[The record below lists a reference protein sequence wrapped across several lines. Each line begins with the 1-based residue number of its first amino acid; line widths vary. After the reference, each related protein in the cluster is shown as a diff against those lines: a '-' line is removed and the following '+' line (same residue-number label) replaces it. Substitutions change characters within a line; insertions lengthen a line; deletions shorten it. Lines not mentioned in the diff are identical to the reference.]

1 MARWFRV
8 VEIFLLVSA
17 VMPQLAVVSEGLTEA
32 PPKTAIEGVKEKSF
46 DGNADV
52 TLILE
57 VTVNGHPIGKVG
69 EFTLH
74 NGKLMARSEELRD
87 LGFQIPPT
95 FALGADGMIT
105 LSDLPGLTWSLD
117 QRNQVLHI
125 VTSNLSLLPRRR
137 LSNGKEEQE
146 SARVI
151 ESGTGVTLNY
161 DIAGTFASDQNG
173 AVASLDLRNFSP
185 WGVLSSNWLAYMGAT
200 SGSTGKNTAIRL
212 DSTYTY
218 ADIKTLRRYS
228 LGDFITGALSWN
240 RSVHMEGAQIRSDFS
255 MRPDLVT
262 FPLPSLSGSAAVPST
277 VDVLADGNLVI
288 SHQVDAGPFEIPQLP
303 VISGAG
309 TISMTVTNA
318 MGQQVLV
325 SQPFYASTALL
336 TPGLQTFAGQV
347 GLVRRNWGAASYDYG
362 KIAGT
367 GFYRR
372 GITPKFTVEGSVEGT
387 PGMFMAGIGGTAL
400 AGNLG
405 AINFAMAAST
415 ASGQI
420 GEQFSL
426 GAQRIGR
433 TFSLGASAIIANRNY
448 RDVASMNG
456 ALLPRKQI
464 SAFSSLSLRR
474 FGSVGAAYAGVDEDA
489 APVQTQS
496 SIGSS
501 EHAHVIS
508 ANYSLQ
514 FHHISFYVSE
524 YANIAVTDG
533 SSGLQAGFTIPI
545 GRRSSVNISATSDGN
560 GQIQAQKSA
569 AQIGQWGYQAYVSA
583 GNSNHE
589 FGQVLYKSSVGL
601 LSAGVD
607 NSAGQTTLRLE
618 TQGALSFVDRG
629 LFPSNTIYDSFAIV
643 DTAPMPRIHV
653 LQENRAVGS
662 TNHRGRLL
670 VPDMRAFD
678 VNHLAIDATDVPSD
692 AVFEEIAHVVRPQD
706 RSGVVVRFPIKFS
719 HGALLQLVDQD
730 GIPIPLGSTAT
741 LRATDSTVSV
751 GYDGDAYIEDLS
763 PHNELTVER
772 VNGQRCTVVFDYRPL
787 PGDIPSIGPLRC
799 LVKNP

>member
-8 VEIFLLVSA
+8 VGIFILMSA
-17 VMPQLAVVSEGLTEA
+17 ILPQPAVVGEVLTGA
-32 PPKTAIEGVKEKSF
+32 SPKTAIAGVKEKSS
-46 DGNADV
+46 DGNTDV
-52 TLILE
+52 ILILE

-69 EFTLH
+69 EFTLRH
-74 NGKLMARSEELRD
+74 GMLMARSEELRD

-105 LSDLPGLTWSLD
+105 LSDLPGLTWSID

-125 VTSNLSLLPRRR
+125 VTSNLSLLPTRR
-137 LSNGKEEQE
+137 LSNGKEELG

-161 DIAGTFASDQNG
+161 DVTGTFASGKNG

-185 WGVLSSNWLAYMGAT
+185 WGVVSSNWLAYAGAT

-212 DSTYTY
+212 DSVYTF
-218 ADIKTLRRYS
+218 ADVKTLRRYS
-228 LGDFITGALSWN
+228 VGDFITGVLSWN

-255 MRPDLVT
+255 MRPDLIT
-262 FPLPSLSGSAAVPST
+262 FPLPSLTGSAAVPSS
-277 VDVLADGNLVI
+277 VDVLADGNLVL
-288 SHQVDAGPFEIPQLP
+288 SHQVDAGPFEITQLP
-303 VISGAG
+303 VVSGAG
-309 TISMTVTNA
+309 TITMTVTNA

-325 SQPFYASTALL
+325 TQPFYASTTLL

-362 KIAGT
+362 KIAAT

-372 GITPKFTVEGSVEGT
+372 GITPKFTVEGSAEGT
-387 PGMFMAGIGGTAL
+387 PGVSMAGIGGTAL
-400 AGNLG
+400 AGNFG
-405 AINFAMAAST
+405 ALNFAMAAST
-415 ASGQI
+415 ASGHI
-420 GEQFSL
+420 GEQLSF

-433 TFSLGASAIIANRNY
+433 VFSLGASAIIANRNY

-456 ALLPRKQI
+456 SMIPRKQI
-464 SAFSSLSLRR
+464 SAFSSLSLKR
-474 FGSVGAAYAGVDEDA
+474 FGSIGAAYAGVDEDA
-489 APVQTQS
+489 SPVQIQS
-496 SIGSS
+496 SIASS
-501 EHAHVIS
+501 EHSHVIS

-524 YANIAVTDG
+524 YTNIAATDG
-533 SSGLQAGFTIPI
+533 NSELQAGFTIPI
-545 GRRSSVNISATSDGN
+545 GRRSSVNLSATSDGN

-618 TQGALSFVDRG
+618 TQGALSFVDKG

-662 TNHRGRLL
+662 TDHRGRLL
-670 VPDMRAFD
+670 VPDMRSFD
-678 VNHLAIDATDVPSD
+678 VNHLAIDPTDIPSD
-692 AVFEEIAHVVRPQD
+692 ATLNDIARVVRPQD
-706 RSGVVVRFPIKFS
+706 RSGVVVRFPIKFN

-730 GIPIPLGSTAT
+730 GVPIPLGSTAT
-741 LRATDSTVSV
+741 LRATNSTVSV

-772 VNGQRCTVVFDYRPL
+772 VDGQHCTVVFDYLPL

-799 LVKNP
+799 LVKKP